1 MDRHQASATVGS
13 YMRGSESTEGGS
25 ERNMYTNL
33 ETQCEPSHR
42 GCLLQTSVALET
54 SEPGEFSEAA
64 SPRADCESGRE
75 SGHQAG
81 SLVVKLLKDNVF
93 VAIQVKPPSH

>member
-1 MDRHQASATVGS
+1 
-13 YMRGSESTEGGS
+13 
-25 ERNMYTNL
+25 MYTNL

-54 SEPGEFSEAA
+54 SEPGEFSGAA
-64 SPRADCESGRE
+64 SPRADCM
-75 SGHQAG
+75 SGHQGG

-93 VAIQVKPPSH
+93 VAIQVKPSSH